1 MLKTLLKVRFAS
13 LRASMFRSSR
23 RAKSGN
29 STVRT
34 IGFGILFLY
43 VIACFFIMFGGMFL
57 SLCVPLHELGLGWL
71 YFAIAGLMAF
81 MLSFIGNVFA
91 TQTQLFEAK
100 DNELL
105 LSMPIAPKFILGSR
119 MLLLLVLNLAYILI
133 VMIPAGVVYCMNF
146 PVTVGGVLYFVISC
160 LLLPMMVQAFS
171 CLIAWVI
178 SIISSRMRNKN
189 VITMVFSLGFLAAY
203 FYLYSKMGDII
214 TKLITN
220 GASIAAAFQKYV
232 FPAYYFGV
240 GIAEHNLTYLLL
252 YTVCTLVVFEL
263 IYAILSRS
271 FRRITTAQRGAA
283 RIKYKEKAMRVSSPS
298 AALLRK
304 DFRHFIG
311 NPMYVMNAWLGEI
324 LLVVCCVALLVKR
337 ELLQQLLPVLSGG
350 EGTVGLILCVV
361 LCGISCTNL
370 IAAPSISLEGKS
382 LWIAQSIPVPAAAV
396 LRAKARLQ
404 MLMCIPLTALA
415 SLLVSVILRLSLPM
429 AAMVILLPAAFNAFS
444 ALLGVIVNL
453 HFPKFDYINETAVIK
468 QSMSVVI
475 CMFGSMGVVL
485 LLSLLY
491 ALLLGSVI
499 APVVYLA
506 VCLVLLII
514 VCALMWRYLAHGG
527 STRFARLQSD

>member
-146 PVTVGGVLYFVISC
+146 PATVGGVLYFVISC

-220 GASIAAAFQKYV
+220 GTSIAAAFQKYA

-252 YTVCTLVVFEL
+252 FTVCTLVVFEL
-263 IYAILSRS
+263 VYAILSRS
-271 FRRITTAQRGAA
+271 FRRITTVQKGAA

-324 LLVVCCVALLVKR
+324 LLVVCCVALLIKR

-415 SLLVSVILRLSLPM
+415 SLLVSVMLRLSLPM
-429 AAMVILLPAAFNAFS
+429 AAMVILLPAAFNTFS

-453 HFPKFDYINETAVIK
+453 HFPKFDYINETAAIK

-506 VCLVLLII
+506 ICLVLLII